1 MQQVVME
8 KTGLISV
15 TACYQ
20 SSAFIDTLNQ
30 SYDTQ
35 RSGLLLRNISTLV
48 FIKGG
53 GHQLAALGGDFL
65 AFGVVWD

>member
-1 MQQVVME
+1 ME

-15 TACYQ
+15 TACYK

-35 RSGLLLRNISTLV
+35 RSGLLLRNISTLI

-53 GHQLAALGGDFL
+53 
-65 AFGVVWD
+65 